1 MARKATVHALDEAT
15 ATVEIEE
22 TLPPVTIVADEAPE
36 ATAETTDTA
45 EVAETPEAAPPQPD
59 FGPAYQH
66 VFADAEIESHLMA
79 DYAREIALMLQEIE
93 DLEQAMKNQQQRYK
107 SDIAMK
113 EASLA
118 KLLEKVREGKE
129 RREYYCR
136 IEKDFDLKTKFFI
149 DVATGK
155 VVKSVELEARD
166 YQLHIEDK
174 RTSGPLF
181 DEQVPEEPV
190 NELLEQ
196 ESDEPESIQDDAS
209 EAEEYAL

>member
-15 ATVEIEE
+15 APVEIEE
-22 TLPPVTIVADEAPE
+22 TLPPVTIVADEASEEPTLE
-36 ATAETTDTA
+36 KA
-45 EVAETPEAAPPQPD
+45 PEAAEAAPAQPD

-66 VFADAEIESHLMA
+66 VFADAEIEPHLMA
-79 DYAREIALMLQEIE
+79 DYAREIALMLQEIK
-93 DLEQAMKNQQQRYK
+93 DLEQEMKNQQQRYK

-149 DVATGK
+149 DVATHK
-155 VVKSVELEARD
+155 IVKSVELEARD

-174 RTSGPLF
+174 RTAGPLF
-181 DEQVPEEPV
+181 DEHVPDEPV
-190 NELLEQ
+190 SELLDHDTSETA
-196 ESDEPESIQDDAS
+196 DAS
-209 EAEEYAL
+209 EDQTEEYPL